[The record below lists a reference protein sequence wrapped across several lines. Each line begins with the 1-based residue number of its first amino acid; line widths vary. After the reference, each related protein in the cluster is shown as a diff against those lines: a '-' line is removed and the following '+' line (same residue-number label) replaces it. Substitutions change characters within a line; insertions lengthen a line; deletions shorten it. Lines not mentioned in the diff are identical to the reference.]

1 MQSILIQQLILGV
14 IQGITEWLPISSS
27 AMTTLIMT
35 NFFNITD
42 ISILIHQALFLHL
55 GTFFAALIYFRK
67 DVRHLLKSLFHSH
80 KKSKKPRPSP
90 ETKKPLRFLIITT
103 IISGI
108 LGLVIMK
115 FISSIDLELTGKT
128 ITFVIGLLLF
138 VTGGLQLSVRKKGLR
153 RLINIEN
160 SDSIFLGFTQGL
172 AALPGISR
180 SGITVSTLLL
190 RKFNDTTAL
199 RLSFLMSL
207 PIVLLGNIFLNLPD
221 IATTF
226 TYTSLIGLL
235 ASFAFGLATIHALM
249 KLSKKINFGWF
260 VLIFAMLMMLSVLI

>member
-1 MQSILIQQLILGV
+1 MQSLLIQQLILGI
-14 IQGITEWLPISSS
+14 IQGITEWLPVSSS
-27 AMTTLIMT
+27 AMTTLVMT
-35 NFFNITD
+35 NFFKITD

-67 DVRHLLKSLFHSH
+67 DVRHLLKSFFSFR
-80 KKSKKPRPSP
+80 KKSRKPRPSP
-90 ETKKPLRFLIITT
+90 ETRKTLRFLIITT

-108 LGLVIMK
+108 IGLVIMK
-115 FISSIDLELTGKT
+115 VLSNINLELTGKA
-128 ITFVIGLLLF
+128 ITFAIGVLLF
-138 VTGGLQLSVRKKGLR
+138 VTGGLQLSIKKKGLR

-160 SDSIFLGFTQGL
+160 SDSILLGFSQGL

-226 TYTSLIGLL
+226 TYASLIGLL
-235 ASFAFGLATIHALM
+235 ASFAFGLLTIHGLM

-260 VLIFAMLMMLSVLI
+260 VIVFAVLMLLSVFV